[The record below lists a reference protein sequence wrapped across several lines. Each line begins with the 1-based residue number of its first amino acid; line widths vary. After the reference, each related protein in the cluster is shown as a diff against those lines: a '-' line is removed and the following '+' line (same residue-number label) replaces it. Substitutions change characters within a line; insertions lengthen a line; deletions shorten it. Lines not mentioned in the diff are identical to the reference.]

1 VSNTELEPTVELDDD
16 LEGIQAYYELRGWS
30 DGLPIIPPTLERVER
45 FVGIVGRDPSEVV
58 CTLAPRNG
66 EATVERVAANAV
78 MAGCRAEDFP
88 IVLAAVEA
96 VADPALN
103 LNAIQSTT
111 HPTAILLLLSGPAA
125 QKAAVASGPGCFGP
139 GPGLRGNLSIGRAL
153 RLALLNIGGGS
164 PGEGDRA
171 TQGSPAKIGYCIAE
185 NVEESPWA
193 PYHTD
198 HGFKVTDSVLTAIA
212 CEGPHNIQDHYS
224 ISGLGV
230 LTTIAGAMA
239 QAGSN
244 NILSN
249 SGFPI
254 LAFGP
259 EHAHQVAV
267 SGYSKADV
275 QRSSG
280 STHHHQAR
288 EHPGH
293 RGRRP
298 RQAFVLDA
306 YLRRRYP
313 PGSSPA
319 RVLSWTPFGNGWGRR
334 WRPSR
339 RREPCSSKAAA
350 WATGCRSCHSTTG

>member
-1 VSNTELEPTVELDDD
+1 MTDTTHEPTIELDDD
-16 LEGIQAYYELRGWS
+16 LETIQSYYELRGWS
-30 DGLPIIPPTLERVER
+30 DGLPIVPPTVDRVR
-45 FVGIVGRDPSEVV
+45 HFVDVSGRDPDEVL

-66 EATVERVAANAV
+66 EATVARIAANAV
-78 MAGCRAEDFP
+78 LAGCRAEAFP

-111 HPTAILLLLSGPAA
+111 HPTAIMLLLSGPISE
-125 QKAAVASGPGCFGP
+125 KAGISSGPGCLGP
-139 GPGLRGNLSIGRAL
+139 GPGLRGNLSVGRAL

-164 PGEGDRA
+164 PGDGDRA

-198 HGFKVTDSVLTAIA
+198 HGFKATDSVLTAIA

-224 ISGLGV
+224 ISGGGV

-249 SGFPI
+249 SGYPV

-275 QRSSG
+275 Q
-280 STHHHQAR
+280 QYVWENAR
-288 EHPGH
+288 FPVAKLSAEWMADG
-293 RGRRP
+293 
-298 RQAFVLDA
+298 A
-306 YLRRRYP
+306 YRRRVEKLIGDGATEAP
-313 PGSSPA
+313 ITTAPENIQVIVTGGPGKHSCWMP
-319 RVLSWTPFGNGWGRR
+319 TFGGDTAPVHRLL
-334 WRPSR
+334 
-339 RREPCSSKAAA
+339 EM
-350 WATGCRSCHSTTG
+350 

>member
-1 VSNTELEPTVELDDD
+1 MSSTEHEPTVELDDD
-16 LEGIQAYYELRGWS
+16 LESIQAYYELRGWS
-30 DGLPIIPPTLERVER
+30 DGLPIIPPTVERVQR
-45 FVGIVGRDPSEVV
+45 FVSFVDRDPDDVV
-58 CTLAPRNG
+58 GTLAPRNG
-66 EATVERVAANAV
+66 EATVERIAANAV

-88 IVLAAVEA
+88 IVLAGVEA

-111 HPTAILLLLSGPAA
+111 HPTAILLLLSGPIA
-125 QKAAVASGPGCFGP
+125 QKAGIGSGPGCFGP

-164 PGEGDRA
+164 PGDGDRA

-185 NVEESPWA
+185 NVDESPWR

-198 HGFKVTDSVLTAIA
+198 HGFKATDSVLTAIA

-230 LTTIAGAMA
+230 LTTVAGAMA

-249 SGFPI
+249 TGFPI
-254 LAFGP
+254 LALGP
-259 EHAHQVAV
+259 EHAHQIAV

-275 QRSSG
+275 QRFIWEN
-280 STHHHQAR
+280 AR
-288 EHPGH
+288 FPLAKLSAEWMADG
-293 RGRRP
+293 
-298 RQAFVLDA
+298 A
-306 YLRRRYP
+306 YRRRVAKLIGSEAAEAP
-313 PGSSPA
+313 ITTEPENIQVIVAGGPGKHSCWMP
-319 RVLSWTPFGNGWGRR
+319 TFGGDT
-334 WRPSR
+334 RPVHR
-339 RREPCSSKAAA
+339 LLEF
-350 WATGCRSCHSTTG
+350 

>member
-1 VSNTELEPTVELDDD
+1 MTDPDHVPTVELDDD
-16 LEGIQAYYELRGWS
+16 LETIQAYYELRGWS
-30 DGLPIIPPTLERVER
+30 DGLPIIPPTVDRVER
-45 FVGIVGRDPSEVV
+45 FVGAVGRAADDVV
-58 CTLAPRNG
+58 ATLAPRNG
-66 EATVERVAANAV
+66 EATVERIAANAV

-111 HPTAILLLLSGPAA
+111 HPTAILLLLSGPVA
-125 QKAAVASGPGCFGP
+125 QKAGIQSGPGCFGP

-164 PGEGDRA
+164 PGDGDRA

-198 HGFKVTDSVLTAIA
+198 HGFKATDSVLTAIA

-249 SGFPI
+249 SGYPI

-275 QRSSG
+275 QRFVWE
-280 STHHHQAR
+280 HAR
-288 EHPGH
+288 FPTAKLSPEWMADG
-293 RGRRP
+293 G
-298 RQAFVLDA
+298 
-306 YLRRRYP
+306 YLRRVAKLIDAETSEAP
-313 PGSSPA
+313 ITTKAENIQVIVAGGPGKHSCWMP
-319 RVLSWTPFGNGWGRR
+319 TFGGDT
-334 WRPSR
+334 RPVHR
-339 RREPCSSKAAA
+339 LLDL
-350 WATGCRSCHSTTG
+350 